1 MTDHCAMADPFHRAL
16 CREELGHT
24 RTRTRSNTPIER
36 NFQWTQRTR
45 KWLGGFEDVDVTRD
59 EPLSEQIVNGQA

>member
-16 CREELGHT
+16 CRGGN
-24 RTRTRSNTPIER
+24 RVIRR
-36 NFQWTQRTR
+36 NQHASACEFFADPAHPQVAGRVR
-45 KWLGGFEDVDVTRD
+45 KCQCDGT